1 MKDKVRIFNINPK
14 KLLILVFVLTFISS
28 FNARS
33 EERSNET
40 IKLGKWNQGN
50 LQELIK
56 EKPSSIEGQ
65 IEFLSKQ
72 FLSTPYE
79 ASTLTGDINTPE
91 IFTVNLEGMDCFTY
105 IDYVE
110 ALRLS
115 TTLEDFNSNLK
126 NIRYQGGNVT
136 FENRNHFF
144 SDWPTQNSKNV
155 GDVTYQI
162 GGNKTI
168 EVEKNL
174 NLKSD
179 GSKFLPGIPV
189 VNRKIYYIPTSE
201 IDDDLL
207 NKLHTGDYVGIYTD
221 IEGLDV
227 THTGIIIK
235 KDDGVYLRHASSKKK
250 NQKVV
255 DEDFKEYVQ
264 NTPGMVI
271 FRPK

>member
-1 MKDKVRIFNINPK
+1 MKNFNIYPK
-14 KLLILVFVLTFISS
+14 TLLILVFVLTFISS
-28 FNARS
+28 FNANS
-33 EERSNET
+33 EEKNNEI
-40 IKLGKWNQGN
+40 IKLGKWDQDN
-50 LQELIK
+50 LQKLIK
-56 EKPSSIEGQ
+56 EKPSTTEEQ
-65 IEFLSKQ
+65 IEFLSAK
-72 FLSTPYE
+72 FLGTPYE

-91 IFTVNLEGMDCFTY
+91 VFTVNFEGMDCFTY

-115 TTLEDFNSNLK
+115 ANLEGFKNHLK
-126 NIRYQGGNVT
+126 DIRYQDGNVT
-136 FENRNHFF
+136 FVSRNHFF
-144 SDWPTQNSKNV
+144 SDWPARNSDSV
-155 GDVTYQI
+155 RDVTYEI

-168 EVEKNL
+168 AVEKNL

-179 GSKFLPGIPV
+179 GSNFLSGIPV
-189 VNRKIYYIPTSE
+189 VKREIYYIPTSE

-250 NQKVV
+250 NYKVV
-255 DEDFKEYVQ
+255 DEDLKQYIN

-271 FRPK
+271 FRPQ

>member
-28 FNARS
+28 FNACS

-65 IEFLSKQ
+65 IEFLSAK

-79 ASTLTGDINTPE
+79 ASTLTGDTNTPE

-126 NIRYQGGNVT
+126 DIRYQSGNIS

-162 GGNKTI
+162 GGSKTI

-255 DEDFKEYVQ
+255 DEDFKKYVQ

>member
-1 MKDKVRIFNINPK
+1 
-14 KLLILVFVLTFISS
+14 
-28 FNARS
+28 
-33 EERSNET
+33 
-40 IKLGKWNQGN
+40 
-50 LQELIK
+50 
-56 EKPSSIEGQ
+56 
-65 IEFLSKQ
+65 
-72 FLSTPYE
+72 
-79 ASTLTGDINTPE
+79 
-91 IFTVNLEGMDCFTY
+91 MDCFTY

-126 NIRYQGGNVT
+126 DIRYQSGNIS

-201 IDDDLL
+201 IDNDLL
-207 NKLHTGDYVGIYTD
+207 DKLHTGDYVGIYTD

>member
-1 MKDKVRIFNINPK
+1 MRYYSFAKALLSFVPVMIF
-14 KLLILVFVLTFISS
+14 FCSFI
-28 FNARS
+28 ACS
-33 EERSNET
+33 EETNNE
-40 IKLGKWNQGN
+40 IINLGKWNQHN
-50 LQELIK
+50 LAEVIK
-56 EKPSSIEGQ
+56 NKPNTTQAQ
-65 IEFLSKQ
+65 IDFFSEQ
-72 FLSTPYE
+72 FLDTPYE

-115 TTLEDFNSNLK
+115 ATLEDFNNNLK
-126 NIRYQGGNVT
+126 DIRYRDGT
-136 FENRNHFF
+136 ISFENRNHFF
-144 SDWPTQNSKNV
+144 SDWPARNNKNV
-155 GDVTYQI
+155 RDVTYEI
-162 GGNKTI
+162 GSNNAI
-168 EVEKNL
+168 AVEKNL
-174 NLKSD
+174 NQKSD

-189 VNRKIYYIPTSE
+189 VNRKIYYIPASE

-227 THTGIIIK
+227 THSGIIIK

-250 NQKVV
+250 NHKVV
-255 DEDFKEYVQ
+255 DEDLKEYIQ

-271 FRPK
+271 FRPL

>member
-1 MKDKVRIFNINPK
+1 MKNFNIYPK
-14 KLLILVFVLTFISS
+14 KLLILVFVMTIITP
-28 FNARS
+28 FNVHS
-33 EERSNET
+33 EESNNE
-40 IKLGKWNQGN
+40 IINLGKWDEVK

-56 EKPSSIEGQ
+56 EKPSTTEGQ
-65 IEFLSKQ
+65 IEFLSAK
-72 FLSTPYE
+72 FLGTPYE
-79 ASTLTGDINTPE
+79 ANTLTGDINTPE
-91 IFTVNLEGMDCFTY
+91 VFTVNLEGMDCFTY

-110 ALRLS
+110 AMRLS
-115 TTLEDFNSNLK
+115 ENTDEFRGNLQ
-126 NIRYQGGNVT
+126 NIRYRSGNVA
-136 FENRNHFF
+136 FEDRNHFF
-144 SDWPTQNSKNV
+144 SDWPTQNSRNV
-155 GDVTYQI
+155 RDVTYQI
-162 GGNKTI
+162 GGKKTV

-189 VNRKIYYIPTSE
+189 VNRKIYYIPASR

-235 KDDGVYLRHASSKKK
+235 KDAGVYLRHASSKKK

-255 DEDFKEYVQ
+255 DEDFKGYVQ
-264 NTPGMVI
+264 NTPGVVI
-271 FRPK
+271 FRPL

>member
-1 MKDKVRIFNINPK
+1 MREKMRNFNIAPK
-14 KLLILVFVLTFISS
+14 TLLILVFVMTFIAP

-33 EERSNET
+33 EETNNET
-40 IKLGKWNQGN
+40 IKLGNWDQNN
-50 LQELIK
+50 LEEIIK
-56 EKPSSIEGQ
+56 AKPGTTEGQ
-65 IEFLSKQ
+65 IEFLSAK

-79 ASTLTGDINTPE
+79 AKTLTGDINTPE

-126 NIRYQGGNVT
+126 DIRYQGGNVT

-155 GDVTYQI
+155 RDVTYQI
-162 GGNKTI
+162 GGNKTV

-255 DEDFKEYVQ
+255 DEDFKEYIQ

>member
-1 MKDKVRIFNINPK
+1 MRNINISPK
-14 KLLILVFVLTFISS
+14 TLLILAFVMTFIAP
-28 FNARS
+28 FNVNS
-33 EERSNET
+33 EGKNNET
-40 IKLGKWNQGN
+40 IKLGKWNQDN
-50 LQELIK
+50 LEKIIK
-56 EKPSSIEGQ
+56 TKPGATEGQ
-65 IEFLSKQ
+65 IEFLSEQ
-72 FLSTPYE
+72 FLGTPYE
-79 ASTLTGDINTPE
+79 AGTLTGDINTPE
-91 IFTVNLEGMDCFTY
+91 VFTVDLEGMDCFTY

-110 ALRLS
+110 AMRLS
-115 TTLEDFNSNLK
+115 ATLDEFNGHLK
-126 NIRYQGGNVT
+126 DIRYQNGNVT

-144 SDWPTQNSKNV
+144 SDWPARNSDNV
-155 GDVTYQI
+155 RDITYEI
-162 GGNKTI
+162 GGKKTVA
-168 EVEKNL
+168 VEKNL

-189 VNRKIYYIPTSE
+189 ENRKIYYIPTSE

-235 KDDGVYLRHASSKKK
+235 KDDGVFLRHASSKKK

-271 FRPK
+271 FRPQ

>member
-1 MKDKVRIFNINPK
+1 MKDKVRISNINPK

-33 EERSNET
+33 EERSNEI
-40 IKLGKWNQGN
+40 IKLGKWDQNN
-50 LQELIK
+50 LEEIIK
-56 EKPSSIEGQ
+56 AKPGTTEGQ

-79 ASTLTGDINTPE
+79 ASTLTGDTNTPE

-126 NIRYQGGNVT
+126 DIRYQSGNIS

-155 GDVTYQI
+155 RDVTYQI
-162 GGNKTI
+162 GGSKTI

>member
-1 MKDKVRIFNINPK
+1 
-14 KLLILVFVLTFISS
+14 
-28 FNARS
+28 
-33 EERSNET
+33 
-40 IKLGKWNQGN
+40 
-50 LQELIK
+50 
-56 EKPSSIEGQ
+56 
-65 IEFLSKQ
+65 
-72 FLSTPYE
+72 
-79 ASTLTGDINTPE
+79 
-91 IFTVNLEGMDCFTY
+91 
-105 IDYVE
+105 
-110 ALRLS
+110 
-115 TTLEDFNSNLK
+115 
-126 NIRYQGGNVT
+126 
-136 FENRNHFF
+136 
-144 SDWPTQNSKNV
+144 
-155 GDVTYQI
+155 
-162 GGNKTI
+162 
-168 EVEKNL
+168 
-174 NLKSD
+174 
-179 GSKFLPGIPV
+179 V